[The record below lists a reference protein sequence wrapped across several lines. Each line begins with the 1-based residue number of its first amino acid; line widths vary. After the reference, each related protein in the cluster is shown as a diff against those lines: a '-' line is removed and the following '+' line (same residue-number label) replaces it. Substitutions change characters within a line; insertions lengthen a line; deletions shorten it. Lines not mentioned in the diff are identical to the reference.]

1 MVTVEQIV
9 GLAFEMFIRHFQ
21 EQQLMLLSPALEASF
36 LGKEKAVSLHVL
48 EWPTRSVDFTTP
60 ELGGLSCIHCHRLTF
75 GEEGISLLAS
85 KTVSLKKDVN

>member
-21 EQQLMLLSPALEASF
+21 EQQQHASPAG
-36 LGKEKAVSLHVL
+36 LGSLL
-48 EWPTRSVDFTTP
+48 PREGEGRFPARAEEWLTRSVDFTTP

-75 GEEGISLLAS
+75 GEEGISLLTS
-85 KTVSLKKDVN
+85 KTVS